1 MESSVLSQQ
10 ADRLIELTAKLLGGE
25 NERMLISLS
34 QGEYGVLLVLSK
46 NDAGVTSNSISQA
59 MRIGPGGVANLLKA
73 LERKGY
79 ITKDISRDDR
89 RANSVRI
96 TDAGRAALEGRLAQA
111 RESARRY
118 LATIGPEAAVAFND
132 ALDAFLS
139 VSTGNT
145 KK

>member
-96 TDAGRAALEGRLAQA
+96 TDAGRAALDSRLAQT
-111 RESARRY
+111 RENVRRY
-118 LATIGPEAAVAFND
+118 LSAIGPDAAAAFND
-132 ALDAFLS
+132 VLEAFLGMS
-139 VSTGNT
+139 KG
-145 KK
+145 K

>member
-89 RANSVRI
+89 KGLDMFVSGDQLLR
-96 TDAGRAALEGRLAQA
+96 GAALN
-111 RESARRY
+111 
-118 LATIGPEAAVAFND
+118 AVEIAEH
-132 ALDAFLS
+132 LIKRGL
-139 VSTGNT
+139 V
-145 KK
+145 